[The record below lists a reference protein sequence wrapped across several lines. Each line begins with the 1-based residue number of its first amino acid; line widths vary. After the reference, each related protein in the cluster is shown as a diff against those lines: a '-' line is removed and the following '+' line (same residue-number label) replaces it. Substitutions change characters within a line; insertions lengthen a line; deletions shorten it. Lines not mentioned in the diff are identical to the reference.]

1 LYYEESMIP
10 DRLPG
15 IIKLN
20 HSTNFTFKAGDIV
33 TITVIKRLAGNKWAV
48 GIRGKVYPA
57 FSEKDLV
64 SGQKLKAYVLQ
75 NKETVFLKCDIP
87 QKADFSDYLIQQNLP
102 DDPLSHS
109 IILNL
114 IKARLSLNPELII
127 KLRQIIKKMNKK
139 PEILSRLLSIIY
151 EKKIDITQDRIKPL
165 IGLLSYGE
173 DTGEGQKKKNKKK
186 YIVDNKKI
194 KEKLKNIV
202 HKGTGKDY
210 NLLQVFNHMKGE
222 NPTWI
227 VIPFNFDSEDVKI
240 SGTIRIFYN
249 FILQK
254 AEKMAL
260 IVHQNNDIQMGFYLA
275 EKKDHK
281 SLMISCNNEEKRIK
295 IKKEI
300 ENLRRKLQNS
310 DVIIDDIIYKGEKFD
325 GFTPLEEFN
334 RYRKINMY
342 T

>member
-1 LYYEESMIP
+1 MIP
-10 DRLPG
+10 EKFPQ

-20 HSTNFTFKAGDIV
+20 HSANFTFKAGDIV

-48 GIRGKVYPA
+48 GIRGKVFPA

-75 NKETVFLKCDIP
+75 NKDTIFLKCDIP
-87 QKADFSDYLIQQNLP
+87 QKGNFSDYLVQQNLP
-102 DDPLSHS
+102 DDPLSHN
-109 IILNL
+109 IILSL
-114 IKARLSLNPELII
+114 LKSRLSVNPELIM

-139 PEILSRLLSIIY
+139 PEKLIRLLSIIY
-151 EKKIDITQDRIKPL
+151 EKKIDISADKIKPL

-173 DTGEGQKKKNKKK
+173 DTGEEQEKKNKKK
-186 YIVDNKKI
+186 NLNDNKKI
-194 KEKLKNIV
+194 KEKLKSIV

-227 VIPFNFDSEDVKI
+227 IIPFNFDSEDVKI

-254 AEKMAL
+254 AEKMTL
-260 IVHQNNDIQMGFYLA
+260 MVNQNNDVRMGFHIV

-281 SLMISCNNEEKRIK
+281 SLMISCNSEEKRIK

-300 ENLRRKLQNS
+300 ENLRGKLQNS
-310 DVIIDDIIYKGEKFD
+310 HVIIDDIIYKGEEFD
-325 GFTPLEEFN
+325 GFTPLEELN